1 MGVAQADTRAQ
12 VRGAFPVAA
21 ERAGIP
27 VGAFPAEIAVT
38 PRAVFPADRLTSAHA
53 DTRLAPVTPVAATS
67 LLLTGDQATAD
78 ITVGASTWVLALTVG
93 ILTVGMPT
101 TQATLTTLG
110 ILTAKAT
117 ATIRVIPPHRPPCR
131 RPAPKVHM
139 IATATRSRVPTAIPI
154 SSHIQR
160 SSSMRSPSSTK
171 IPISLN

>member
-1 MGVAQADTRAQ
+1 MGVAEADTRAQ

-38 PRAVFPADRLTSAHA
+38 PRAADRLTSAHA
-53 DTRLAPVTPVAATS
+53 DTRLDPVTPVVAIS
-67 LLLTGDQATAD
+67 VLLTGGQATAD
-78 ITVGASTWVLALTVG
+78 ITVGASTWVLALTVD

-139 IATATRSRVPTAIPI
+139 IATAPRSRVPTAIPI
-154 SSHIQR
+154 SSHIRCR
-160 SSSMRSPSSTK
+160 SRTTILGSHICRRSLTT
-171 IPISLN
+171 